1 MLKAAIIVVD
11 DLAVNTDLPQGI
23 INTAMNKVEKIAE
36 LSTDQVSTGGS
47 PCELPV
53 GDGLVR
59 DGLNQARVIIPDAG
73 LIDPFRDRPHA

>member
-23 INTAMNKVEKIAE
+23 INTAMNK
-36 LSTDQVSTGGS
+36 
-47 PCELPV
+47 ELPV

-59 DGLNQARVIIPDAG
+59 NGLNQARVIIPDAG